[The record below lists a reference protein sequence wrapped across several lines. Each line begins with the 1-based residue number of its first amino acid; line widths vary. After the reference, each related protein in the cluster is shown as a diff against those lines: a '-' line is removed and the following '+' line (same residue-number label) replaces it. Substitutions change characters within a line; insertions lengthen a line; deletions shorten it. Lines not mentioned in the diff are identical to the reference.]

1 MNNTDKLIGS
11 LDSEEL
17 AIVTMFN
24 NGEIIND

>member
-1 MNNTDKLIGS
+1 MNIDKLIES